1 MVADTEA
8 SLGFY
13 RDALGLE
20 VVGNSEN
27 WGLEQEHLNNVFGAR
42 LRITTLRAGS
52 TPGVELHEYLAP
64 GDGRPYPSDAR
75 SNDILHWQTNMVV
88 QDPTALEGARQRLL
102 GARGSLV
109 SPGVVAVRGHPF
121 GLERALLVRDPD
133 GHAVRL
139 AVEAV
144 GAD

>member
-1 MVADTEA
+1 MPFTDGSANC
-8 SLGFY
+8 SRCPS
-13 RDALGLE
+13 RDAFSTVAKTG
-20 VVGNSEN
+20 
-27 WGLEQEHLNNVFGAR
+27 
-42 LRITTLRAGS
+42 GS
-52 TPGVELHEYLAP
+52 LAP
-64 GDGRPYPSDAR
+64 GDGRPYPPDAR
-75 SNDILHWQTNMVV
+75 PNDLLHWQTNMVV
-88 QDPTALEGARQRLL
+88 QDPTALEGASQRLL